1 MAEIYGNL
9 VIVVILVMAGVS
21 IWQAGRGTGYGNGP
35 AKEPF
40 ETLLVLN
47 DWKTVVFIQHN

>member
-21 IWQAGRGTGYGNGP
+21 IRQARRGTGYGNGP

-47 DWKTVVFIQHN
+47 DWKTVVFIQRN